1 MYTFVTG
8 FLKTFLYHTG
18 FVYIRYISLDVFF
31 PMYLHCLR
39 SFFLEREIVLNTG
52 LVYIRSYVFA
62 LYIFVTH
69 FERCFVYIRYISL
82 DVFFPMYLHCLRSFF
97 LEREIVLNTGL
108 VYIRSYVFALYIFVT
123 HFERCI

>member
-18 FVYIRYISLDVFF
+18 FVYIRYISLGI
-31 PMYLHCLR
+31 
-39 SFFLEREIVLNTG
+39 FFLCICIV
-52 LVYIRSYVFA
+52 YV
-62 LYIFVTH
+62 
-69 FERCFVYIRYISL
+69 R
-82 DVFFPMYLHCLRSFF
+82 FFFRARDLL
-97 LEREIVLNTGL
+97 IVLNTGL

>member
-18 FVYIRYISLDVFF
+18 FFYIRYISLDVFF
-31 PMYLHCLR
+31 P
-39 SFFLEREIVLNTG
+39 
-52 LVYIRSYVFA
+52 YVIA
-62 LYIFVTH
+62 LFT
-69 FERCFVYIRYISL
+69 F
-82 DVFFPMYLHCLRSFF
+82 VFFRARDLL
-97 LEREIVLNTGL
+97 IVLNTGL

>member
-8 FLKTFLYHTG
+8 FLMTFLYHTG

-31 PMYLHCLR
+31 PMHLHCLR
-39 SFFLEREIVLNTG
+39 SFFFRARDLL
-52 LVYIRSYVFA
+52 
-62 LYIFVTH
+62 
-69 FERCFVYIRYISL
+69 
-82 DVFFPMYLHCLRSFF
+82 
-97 LEREIVLNTGL
+97 IVLNTGL

>member
-18 FVYIRYISLDVFF
+18 FVYIRYISLDGVFF

-39 SFFLEREIVLNTG
+39 SFFLSERFADCFKYRSCLHP
-52 LVYIRSYVFA
+52 SYV
-62 LYIFVTH
+62 Y
-69 FERCFVYIRYISL
+69 
-82 DVFFPMYLHCLRSFF
+82 
-97 LEREIVLNTGL
+97 
-108 VYIRSYVFALYIFVT
+108 ALYIFVT

>member
-1 MYTFVTG
+1 MYTFVTV

-39 SFFLEREIVLNTG
+39 SFFFQSERFTDFLNTG
-52 LVYIRSYVFA
+52 LVY
-62 LYIFVTH
+62 T
-69 FERCFVYIRYISL
+69 
-82 DVFFPMYLHCLRSFF
+82 
-97 LEREIVLNTGL
+97 
-108 VYIRSYVFALYIFVT
+108 RSYVFALYIFVT